1 MPRRRAA
8 HASAAPRR
16 GARHG
21 RHGRLGR
28 SEVVRPPLAPLDG
41 RIDRFDLTVSTAVEF
56 LRGTWPEL
64 QDVRFEIGAIPGFD
78 ATEEVPRWYLDRER
92 GRIVLFRLPIERLLP
107 RGTTTPRTAGWRS
120 RAPCSA
126 RRPSTSAASRGISV
140 TSIDH
145 RPLSTRKPEHAQ
157 G

>member
-78 ATEEVPRWYLDRER
+78 ATEEVPRWYLDREH

-107 RGTTTPRTAGWRS
+107 PGHDDAAHRRMAIES
-120 RAPCSA
+120 AVFRA
-126 RRPSTSAASRGISV
+126 AAEYVGREPWDLG
-140 TSIDH
+140 H
-145 RPLSTRKPEHAQ
+145 EH
-157 G
+157 

>member
-1 MPRRRAA
+1 MPRRRSEPGA
-8 HASAAPRR
+8 AAPRR

-41 RIDRFDLTVSTAVEF
+41 RIDRFDLTIGNAVEF

-64 QDVRFEIGAIPGFD
+64 QEVRFEIGGLPLD
-78 ATEEVPRWYLDRER
+78 ADEHGIPRWRIEREER
-92 GRIVLFRLPIERLLP
+92 RIVLFRIPIERLLP
-107 RGTTTPRTAGWRS
+107 LGHDDGMHRRIAIES
-120 RAPCSA
+120 AVFRA
-126 RRPSTSAASRGISV
+126 AAEYVGKEPWEFGP
-140 TSIDH
+140 D
-145 RPLSTRKPEHAQ
+145 Q